1 MKKSDPWEQRQGS
14 NTPREHE
21 SRSEWERDFARIIHS
36 PSFRRLQGKTQVLGM
51 GDSDFYRTRLT
62 HSMEVAQVSA
72 ALVSNIKKRLREKD
86 SFTLCEVT
94 NIPPLIVYV
103 LLPDAHLSSAIG
115 LAHDLGHPPY
125 GHGGE
130 VALNYCMRKH
140 GGFEGNGQT
149 LRILSRLE
157 KYVDGYGLNPTRRL
171 LLGVLK
177 YPVAYSDA
185 LAFQNIRYP
194 EPTSSLPWLIKRKDY
209 IPPKCYLDTES
220 DIVSWTLVPFPQE
233 ERRLF
238 RTPYRQD
245 DKVHHH
251 MSLDASLMEIAD
263 DICYSV
269 HDLED
274 AIALGL
280 VSREKFTHIMEQN
293 ECTPL
298 FLHELDRKLGEI
310 FQRDDLETMED
321 TLHGLFNA
329 DTCVRK
335 EKIGRLIHLFISACR
350 LKEKKEFTPPLLRLN
365 AELPEPFAT
374 LQKALGKV
382 VKELVILS
390 PGVQQLEFK
399 GQRIVIEL
407 FEALSTDPERFLPES
422 TKNTYLDTGGEE
434 AKMRVICDYVAGMT
448 DEYAAKVYE
457 RIFCPHHGSVFDR
470 L

>member
-1 MKKSDPWEQRQGS
+1 MKDKPWEQRRS
-14 NTPREHE
+14 PNIRREHE

-36 PSFRRLQGKTQVLGM
+36 PAFRRLQGKTQVLGM

-72 ALVSNIKKRLREKD
+72 ALVSNLKKRIHEKD
-86 SFTLCEVT
+86 RFPLCEVT
-94 NIPPLIVYV
+94 SLPPLIVYV

-157 KYVDGYGLNPTRRL
+157 KYVEGYGLNPTRRL

-177 YPVAYSDA
+177 YPVAYSKV
-185 LAFQNIRYP
+185 LKFKNTRYP
-194 EPTSSLPWLIKRKDY
+194 KPHSSLPWLIKRKDY

-238 RTPYRQD
+238 RTPYMQD
-245 DKVHHH
+245 NKIHYH

-280 VSREKFTHIMEQN
+280 VTREKFTHIMEQN
-293 ECTPL
+293 KCTPQ
-298 FLHELDRKLGEI
+298 FLHELDRILGEI
-310 FQRDDLETMED
+310 FQHDYLEAMED

-350 LKEKKEFTPPLLRLN
+350 LKEKKEFTSPLLRLN

-422 TKNTYLDTGGEE
+422 TKSTYRDTGGEE

-457 RIFCPHHGSVFDR
+457 RIFCPRRGSVFDR